1 MLIPYE
7 KDNIDD
13 NTGVQQS
20 YGNGCNGHNDDDTQW
35 RGCYNSGH
43 HLQK

>member
-13 NTGVQQS
+13 NTGVRQS
-20 YGNGCNGHNDDDTQW
+20 YSDGSDGHNDDDTRW
-35 RGCYNSGH
+35 RRCHNSGH
-43 HLQK
+43 HVQK